1 MHLRFSNGQ
10 GSSFKSV
17 KKKSAGDIVIEHDKK
32 ILCRLCLAGG
42 VDDELKRFLMIFL
55 QAAKNP
61 ANKREIAWK
70 SS

>member
-17 KKKSAGDIVIEHDKK
+17 KKSAGDIVIEHDKK
-32 ILCRLCLAGG
+32 ILCRLCFAGG